1 MNKLAIVV
9 PQPDDTVMGALLF
22 QKNKKFTV
30 YVPENEP
37 VSADYEGQ
45 LTLRHG
51 TWKSVEEPLVCILEP
66 GAVPS
71 PHFVCRVLFS
81 AWLFSKSQVFHVRT
95 GLSYGCKASAKKFFR
110 LAVVEHVPAPLSSFI
125 FRSAKLREMSV
136 AKPDGS
142 LEVIPTV
149 IGCAPVRNV
158 WWEKL
163 NWTAPLEPQ
172 GPEAVKAS
180 VKKNL
185 DLFRWCE
192 SYFGDDNFPLSVG
205 DQLDLFATEL
215 ARLYPEYTEEQLSE
229 TMLSFQVS
237 QGMIRKMRASSA
249 LSDAIKARERQL

>member
-1 MNKLAIVV
+1 MLAIVV
-9 PQPDDTVMGALLF
+9 PQPDDQILGALLF
-22 QKNKKFTV
+22 QKNKKFKV
-30 YVPENEP
+30 YVPENTP
-37 VSADYEGQ
+37 VTADYEGR
-45 LTLRHG
+45 LNMVCG
-51 TWKSVEEPLVCILEP
+51 SWKNVEEPLVCILEP
-66 GAVPS
+66 GAVPG
-71 PHFVCRVLFS
+71 PRFVRRVLFS
-81 AWLFSKSQVFHVRT
+81 AWLFKKSQVFHVRT

-110 LAVVEHVPAPLSSFI
+110 LAVVEHVPAPLSSFV

-149 IGCAPVRNV
+149 IGCSPVRNV

-163 NWTAPLEPQ
+163 AWTAPPQPQ

-192 SYFGDDNFPLSVG
+192 SYFGDNDFPLSVG
-205 DQLDLFATEL
+205 DQMALFATEL
-215 ARLYPEYTEEQLSE
+215 ARLYPDYTEEQLSE

-249 LSDAIKARERQL
+249 LSNAIKARQRQL

>member
-9 PQPDDTVMGALLF
+9 PHPDDRIMGALLF
-22 QKNKKFTV
+22 QKNRDFKV
-30 YVPENEP
+30 YVPENDP
-37 VSADYEGQ
+37 VAADYEGQ
-45 LTLRHG
+45 LNMGHG
-51 TWKSVEEPLVCILEP
+51 NWKTVDEPLVCILEP

-71 PHFVCRVLFS
+71 PRFVCRVLLS
-81 AWLFSKSQVFHVRT
+81 AWLFKKSQVFHVRT
-95 GLSYGCKASAKKFFR
+95 GISYGCKASAKKFFR
-110 LAVVEHVPAPLSSFI
+110 LAVAEGVPAPLSSFV
-125 FRSAKLREMSV
+125 FRTAKLREMAV
-136 AKPDGS
+136 ANTDGS
-142 LEVIPTV
+142 LDVIPTV

-163 NWTAPLEPQ
+163 SWTAPIQPQ

-192 SYFGDDNFPLSVG
+192 SFFGDDDFPLSVG
-205 DQLDLFATEL
+205 DQLQLFATEL
-215 ARLYPEYTEEQLSE
+215 ARLYPDYTQEQLEE

-237 QGMIRKMRASSA
+237 QGTFRKMRASSA